1 MSFLEMR
8 KNVAFLRYL
17 RKMDKCPVFCWALGG
32 YVKHDAY
39 VVEALAAPM
48 SNFADR
54 SSCTFGD
61 PRTLFTLYEA
71 YVLLL
76 LNVNIEKITIL
87 LCQTVSRV
95 FEFFEL
101 LRILKISLNC
111 LKFKSLNE

>member
-1 MSFLEMR
+1 
-8 KNVAFLRYL
+8 
-17 RKMDKCPVFCWALGG
+17 MDKCPVFCRALGG

-61 PRTLFTLYEA
+61 PRTLFTLYEV

-76 LNVNIEKITIL
+76 LNVNIEKNNDFV
-87 LCQTVSRV
+87 VSDGLACVRV
-95 FEFFEL
+95 FRIIANFKNFAEL
-101 LRILKISLNC
+101 T
-111 LKFKSLNE
+111 EV